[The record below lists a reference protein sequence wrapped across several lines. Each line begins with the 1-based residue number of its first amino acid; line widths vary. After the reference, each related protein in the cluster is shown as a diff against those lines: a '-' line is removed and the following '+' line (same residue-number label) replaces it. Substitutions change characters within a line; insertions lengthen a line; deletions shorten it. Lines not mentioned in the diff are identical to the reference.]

1 MIKEPLEFKHSWL
14 AKLFGQMPY
23 SYRVITLDLTE
34 VKIVRLTDT
43 ENISYLDI
51 LDVCVTKRWWW
62 KVNLTLSS
70 ENNISL
76 GGLSKRKAKA
86 IQNLIPDYK
95 EKYIRATKEIRD
107 NTNYIVDFSE
117 WIQEIQEGRAWV
129 SKYDLEQMLEK
140 LTKLDAVLKLSEK
153 YFTDFPDL
161 LSSLSVIREFH
172 EGPEKIREEANKKFI
187 PFELEAYKDYFDQ
200 VEKYPLTKAQREAII
215 THENNTR
222 VIAGAGSGKT
232 SVIVAKAGYLL
243 KKEFYTPDQI
253 LLLAFNRA
261 AADEM
266 QERIEKTI
274 DVDITANTFHA
285 AGLRIVA
292 QVEGQKP
299 ALAKIAEDANK
310 LKDFIKE
317 IIVELL
323 YDSKT
328 TRLVSNYFQSFFA
341 PYQNEFDFDDLG
353 DYYKYVK
360 NNGLLTLNGEY
371 LKSYE
376 EVEIANFL
384 TLHGVEY
391 QYEINYPIDTATI
404 SHRRYQPDF
413 YLSEYDIYIEH
424 FGIGRDQRV
433 APHVDQQAYVDGMN
447 WKRAVHQL
455 YGTTLIQTYSYLKRE
470 GTLISTLENELIARG
485 VKLQLID
492 PESIL
497 NKLDATNQFD
507 PLTNLMATFLS
518 HFKGSCYTIKEVREQ
533 AKERGERNNRFEAFL
548 TLFEKVLE
556 KYEGY
561 LAEDGTLDFNDMINR
576 AAEYVEEGKYI
587 SPYHCI
593 LVDEFQDISTSR
605 ARLIRAL
612 RNQDP
617 NHRLFCV
624 GDDWQA
630 IYRFAGS
637 DIAIMREFSKRFGYA
652 ETVALDRTFRFNNRI
667 EEVATTFILKNP
679 AQIEKKIEAHTQ
691 AEDPRVI
698 VHRPNSETVDIFI
711 EVLQEIQ
718 ARNKGEISSP
728 SVLVLGRYN
737 FLRDGLSWSKANFDF
752 PDFEINFK
760 TVHSAKGLE
769 ADYVIVMGMN
779 AGRYGFPSEVVD
791 DPILNAVLS
800 EKEEYPHAEERRLF
814 YVALTRA
821 RHAVHLVVD
830 RSSPSSFISELT
842 KYDGLIEFLGGT
854 GFETVNCPSCMTG
867 ELVQRTSQYGL
878 FYGCTN
884 YPLCEYKADA
894 CKKCGLGL
902 LVKDRSRGYFTC
914 HNPRCSHIERP
925 CPRCR
930 TGRLVERNG
939 PYGAF
944 LGCTNYHSQG
954 CTHKVKL
961 H

>member
-1 MIKEPLEFKHSWL
+1 MIKKPSEFKCSWL
-14 AKLFGQMPY
+14 AKLFRQVPS
-23 SYRVITLDLTE
+23 SYQAVTLGLTE
-34 VKIVRLTDT
+34 VKITRSTGA
-43 ENISYLDI
+43 EKISYLNISDI
-51 LDVCVTKRWWW
+51 LITKRWWW
-62 KVNLTLSS
+62 YQVILALSS
-70 ENNISL
+70 EKKINL
-76 GGLSKRKAKA
+76 GGFSKRKAKA
-86 IQNLIPDYK
+86 IQSRFPKYK
-95 EKYIRATKEIRD
+95 EQHIQATNEINEKTKEI
-107 NTNYIVDFSE
+107 IAFSE
-117 WIQEIQEGRAWV
+117 WIQEIQEGQAWF
-129 SKYDLEQMLEK
+129 SRHDLEEILEK
-140 LTKLDAVLKLSEK
+140 LKELAPVLRLPKK
-153 YFTDFPDL
+153 YFSDFEDLHTPYATIRQFSENPDHL
-161 LSSLSVIREFH
+161 REN
-172 EGPEKIREEANKKFI
+172 ANQKFI
-187 PFELEAYKDYFDQ
+187 SFELDAYKDYFDT
-200 VEKYPLTKAQREAII
+200 VEKYPLTAAQREAIV

-243 KKEFYTPDQI
+243 KKEFYTPGQI

-317 IIVELL
+317 TIVDLL

-424 FGIGRDQRV
+424 FGIGRNQSV
-433 APHVDQQAYVDGMN
+433 APHVNQQAYVDGMN
-447 WKRAVHQL
+447 WKRSVHQQH
-455 YGTTLIQTYSYLKRE
+455 GTELVETYSYQKAE

-497 NKLDATNQFD
+497 NKLNATNQFD

-518 HFKGSCYTIKEVREQ
+518 HFKGSCYTIEEVRKQ

-556 KYEGY
+556 KHEGY

-587 SPYHCI
+587 SPYQCI
-593 LVDEFQDISTSR
+593 LVDEFQDISISR

-691 AEDPRVI
+691 VEDPRVI

-718 ARNKGEISSP
+718 ARNNGEISNP
-728 SVLVLGRYN
+728 RVLVLGRYN

-854 GFETVNCPSCMTG
+854 GFETINCPSCKTG

-902 LVKDRSRGYFTC
+902 LVKDRSRGYFIC
-914 HNPRCSHIERP
+914 HTDKCS
-925 CPRCR
+925 C
-930 TGRLVERNG
+930 
-939 PYGAF
+939 
-944 LGCTNYHSQG
+944 QG
-954 CTHKVKL
+954 QREKSEKTP
-961 H
+961 